1 MNAFD
6 LPIFRLYGL
15 TLRTDSTRGITPMRT
30 FTRATAKKF
39 ALAGAVTA
47 TGLLL
52 AACGTEDGG
61 MSGMDH
67 GGKSTTASATATAS
81 ASASADASAEAAAPG
96 AFNDADVMFAQMMI
110 PHHEQALEMAKLADG
125 RAQDPEVRKLVAA
138 IEQAQDPEIRK
149 MKAWLKG
156 WGKPASAGAGHG
168 MAGMMSAQDMKDL
181 AAVKGEAFD
190 RKFAELMI
198 AHHDGAVAMAK
209 DEQKNGRNA
218 SAKKLADDVV
228 RTQSTEIA
236 ELRKILDR
244 L

>member
-1 MNAFD
+1 MH
-6 LPIFRLYGL
+6 
-15 TLRTDSTRGITPMRT
+15 T

-39 ALAGAVTA
+39 ALAGAAIATA
-47 TGLLL
+47 LLL
-52 AACGTEDGG
+52 AACGTEDDG

-67 GGKSTTASATATAS
+67 GGKSTTASATASATPSATATAS
-81 ASASADASAEAAAPG
+81 ASAEAAAPG

-125 RAQDPEVRKLVAA
+125 RAQDPEVKKLVAA
-138 IEQAQDPEIRK
+138 IERAQDPEIRK

-156 WGKPASAGAGHG
+156 WGKPESAGAGHGSGSGHG
-168 MAGMMSAQDMKDL
+168 MAGMMSEQDMKDL

-198 AHHDGAVAMAK
+198 AHHDGAVAMAE
-209 DEQKNGRNA
+209 DERKNGRNA
-218 SAKKLADDVV
+218 SAKNLADDVV

>member
-1 MNAFD
+1 
-6 LPIFRLYGL
+6 
-15 TLRTDSTRGITPMRT
+15 MRT
-30 FTRATAKKF
+30 FTTRKLT
-39 ALAGAVTA
+39 LVGAVAA

-52 AACGTEDGG
+52 SACGSDDG

-67 GGKSTTASATATAS
+67 GGTSATAS
-81 ASASADASAEAAAPG
+81 ASPSPSAPPSASVSVDDAAAAPG

-125 RAQDPEVRKLVAA
+125 RAEDPEVKKLVAA

-156 WGKPASAGAGHG
+156 WGKPESAGHGAGNAGGSGHG
-168 MAGMMSAQDMKDL
+168 MAGMMSEQDMKDL
-181 AAVKGEAFD
+181 AAVKGKAFD

-209 DEQKNGRNA
+209 VEQKDGRNTT
-218 SAKKLADDVV
+218 AKQLADDVV

>member
-1 MNAFD
+1 
-6 LPIFRLYGL
+6 
-15 TLRTDSTRGITPMRT
+15 MRT
-30 FTRATAKKF
+30 FTRVTTKKF

-47 TGLLL
+47 TALLL
-52 AACGTEDGG
+52 AACGTEDDGNSG

-67 GGKSTTASATATAS
+67 GRKS
-81 ASASADASAEAAAPG
+81 ASASAAPSAAATASAEAAAPG

-110 PHHEQALEMAKLADG
+110 PHHEQALEMAELADG

-138 IEQAQDPEIRK
+138 IERAQDPEIRK
-149 MKAWLKG
+149 MKAWLEG
-156 WGKPASAGAGHG
+156 WGKPESAGAGHG
-168 MAGMMSAQDMKDL
+168 MAGMMSEQDMKDL

-198 AHHDGAVAMAK
+198 AHHAGAVAMAE
-209 DEQKNGRNA
+209 DEQKKGRNA